1 VFIHKQEKPQNWMI
15 DILNADSKN
24 FHRSGRGSIT
34 KKSNVFFKSQK
45 KKLQNPIHPM
55 KSMIIYID
63 GKYLPEDQAKISVFD
78 HGFLYGDGVF
88 EGIRAYNG
96 RVFRLKE
103 HLDRLY
109 DSAKTIDLQ
118 PPFSKEEMAEVIC
131 EVLRKNGLTNAYIRP
146 IISRG
151 VGDLG
156 LDPRKCPKPSVV
168 VIATSWGAMY
178 GDLYDKGL
186 KAVTV
191 SIRRNP
197 ADALP
202 PNVKSLNYL
211 NNILAKIEA
220 NYKGGDEA
228 IFFDTNGYIS
238 EGSGDNLYIVK
249 NGEIITPPTLNN
261 LRGITRMVLLELAKS
276 LGITVKEQNIGYF
289 DLYSADEMICTGTA
303 AEVAPITWVDGRTIG
318 TGKPGPVTRQLM
330 AAFKTVTEIEGYPIN
345 KK

>member
-1 VFIHKQEKPQNWMI
+1 MI
-15 DILNADSKN
+15 L
-24 FHRSGRGSIT
+24 
-34 KKSNVFFKSQK
+34 
-45 KKLQNPIHPM
+45 
-55 KSMIIYID
+55 YID

-109 DSAKTIDLQ
+109 DSAKAIDLH
-118 PPFSKEEMAEVIC
+118 PPLSKDELAEVIC
-131 EVLRKNGLTNAYIRP
+131 EVLRKNKLDNAYIRP
-146 IISRG
+146 IVSRG

-156 LDPRKCPKPSVV
+156 LDPRKCPKPSVI

-186 KAVTV
+186 RAITV
-191 SIRRNP
+191 SVRRNP
-197 ADALP
+197 AEALP

-228 IFFDTNGYIS
+228 IFFDTNGYVS
-238 EGSGDNLYIVK
+238 EGSGDNLYVVK

-261 LRGITRMVLLELAKS
+261 LRGITRMVLFELAKS
-276 LGITVKEQNIGYF
+276 LGITVREQNMGYY

-303 AEVAPITWVDGRTIG
+303 AEVAPITWVDGRVIG

-330 AAFKTVTEIEGYPIN
+330 AAFKTVTEKEGTSIH

>member
-1 VFIHKQEKPQNWMI
+1 MMTIP
-15 DILNADSKN
+15 DP
-24 FHRSGRGSIT
+24 
-34 KKSNVFFKSQK
+34 K

-55 KSMIIYID
+55 KFMIIYID
-63 GKYLPEDQAKISVFD
+63 GKYLPDDQAKISVFD

-96 RVFRLKE
+96 KIFRLKE

-118 PPFSKEEMAEVIC
+118 PPFSKEEMTEVIC
-131 EVLRKNGLTNAYIRP
+131 EVLRKNKLTNAYIRP

-156 LDPRKCPKPSVV
+156 LDPRKCPKPSVI

-186 KAVTV
+186 RAVTV

-197 ADALP
+197 AEALP

-211 NNILAKIEA
+211 NNIL
-220 NYKGGDEA
+220 YV
-228 IFFDTNGYIS
+228 
-238 EGSGDNLYIVK
+238 VK

-261 LRGITRMVLLELAKS
+261 LRGITRMVLIELAKS

-289 DLYSADEMICTGTA
+289 DLYTADEMICTGTA

-330 AAFKTVTEIEGYPIN
+330 AAFKTVTETEGYPIN